1 MAELPKEELV
11 KIAEAN
17 TYLLD
22 VAKNLVAT
30 AETDDKVAGLI
41 YAQIDTILDIS
52 RKISAA
58 VSAAH

>member
-17 TYLLD
+17 THLLD

-58 VSAAH
+58 VSAAR